1 MPRCLTWSLEEYG
14 VSQCISL
21 VGSHGS
27 QEDVGS
33 TTCSLFQPVHLT
45 CKVNGKITGYLI
57 NVPLLHV
64 YCGLQ
69 AA

>member
-1 MPRCLTWSLEEYG
+1 MPRCLSWYLKEYG

-21 VGSHGS
+21 VGSHGV
-27 QEDVGS
+27 EDVGS
-33 TTCSLFQPVHLT
+33 LTCSLFQPVHLAV

-57 NVPLLHV
+57 NAPLQHV

-69 AA
+69 AD